1 MQTRIFDLLFG
12 LCLGF
17 YVTPTITVF
26 GVVVPWA
33 LVGLGITILISLF
46 KKLVF
51 WIKKFR
57 LFLWAKF
64 IKAIKDELS
73 KA

>member
-1 MQTRIFDLLFG
+1 MQTRIFDLLLG

-17 YVTPTITVF
+17 YLTPTITVF

-33 LVGLGITILISLF
+33 LVGLGIATLIPLF
-46 KKLVF
+46 KKLG
-51 WIKKFR
+51 
-57 LFLWAKF
+57 LFLWTKF